1 MKFLSEW
8 IIHIV
13 SLSMRVC
20 SICYSVEFVFEWD
33 KNKQLCIIFRFICRD
48 ISKIKILVPGAGL
61 GRLTYEL
68 AYRGYYCEGNE
79 FSLFML
85 VASNFVLNKCIVENQ
100 YTLYPWVHQFVNNTS
115 RRDQVMPIAFPDV
128 SPTKAKPK
136 GGFNM
141 VAGDFLQ
148 VSVHQPSH
156 THIISVRPTNRLTR
170 SIFRIS
176 YRYTRRQ
183 ITGTVWPHA
192 SSSTAQIILPNSSKP
207 FTSKLHHLIWVI
219 QYIIFKI
226 LSLQYKTKRKLRN
239 KSFRFKNRIND
250 RDMHV
255 ELAFEK
261 HIY

>member
-1 MKFLSEW
+1 
-8 IIHIV
+8 
-13 SLSMRVC
+13 MRVC
-20 SICYSVEFVFEWD
+20 SICYSVEFLFEC
-33 KNKQLCIIFRFICRD
+33 KIKINKLIIDIYLFAFICRD

-115 RRDQVMPIAFPDV
+115 RKDQVMPIAFPDV

-148 VSVHQPSH
+148 VR
-156 THIISVRPTNRLTR
+156 RPT
-170 SIFRIS
+170 
-176 YRYTRRQ
+176 
-183 ITGTVWPHA
+183 P
-192 SSSTAQIILPNSSKP
+192 
-207 FTSKLHHLIWVI
+207 
-219 QYIIFKI
+219 
-226 LSLQYKTKRKLRN
+226 
-239 KSFRFKNRIND
+239 NRIHKMWGHRKTNPV
-250 RDMHV
+250 H
-255 ELAFEK
+255 FS
-261 HIY
+261 